1 MLALL
6 QRIRDIER
14 DIIFITTILF
24 SILAFTVFCY
34 FLKRKFQIAKDI
46 RNILKNDI
54 TMSPCYQNHLKNLQ
68 IKLMITN
75 FVVIIVLVEIMFN
88 LSFTAMELPVWVNTF
103 QKNNVSSFPNWGID
117 YFYLR
122 QIQNIAILCHIAIPC
137 LLLKVLLL
145 TYFHCPYRYTVMRW
159 SIYIIVRIV
168 FLGLILFC
176 DKNTLNVIIVY
187 PQNYHNEY
195 STLQKILR
203 SLAFLADFFT
213 YIIYS
218 RRFYLHLKSREKE
231 ARLFKDRTTYLNER
245 AICLHFKVA
254 SILVTIGLFAL
265 LFSPMIYPI
274 ISIPGIY
281 IAHYNEE
288 TNKIMESTI
297 NAVENIGYI
306 IYSLVFILNYLYMI
320 SLVVGSYL
328 VQKRGLVHVNK
339 KIKPIITAY
348 HKSPHFA
355 RNFNSY

>member
-1 MLALL
+1 MLRLL
-6 QRIRDIER
+6 HWIRVIER

-34 FLKRKFQIAKDI
+34 FLKRKFMLAKEI
-46 RNILKNDI
+46 RNVLRTNI

-88 LSFTAMELPVWVNTF
+88 FSFAGIELPSWGDTF
-103 QKNNVSSFPNWGID
+103 PKKKFPNLARGYN
-117 YFYLR
+117 YFR
-122 QIQNIAILCHIAIPC
+122 QIETIAVLCHIAIPC
-137 LLLKVLLL
+137 LLLRVLLL
-145 TYFHCPYRYTVMRW
+145 IYLNCPYRYTMMRW

-168 FLGLILFC
+168 VFELILFSLC
-176 DKNTLNVIIVY
+176 EIYLTELAI
-187 PQNYHNEY
+187 
-195 STLQKILR
+195 LQELLK
-203 SLAFLADFFT
+203 SLVLLVDLLT

-245 AICLHFKVA
+245 AICLHFKVT

-265 LFSPMIYPI
+265 QFPQAMYIIIYVPDTFI
-274 ISIPGIY
+274 GIY
-281 IAHYNEE
+281 YNKK
-288 TNKIMESTI
+288 TQAIMESTI
-297 NAVENIGYI
+297 NAVLNIGLI

-355 RNFNSY
+355 RNFNP

>member
-6 QRIRDIER
+6 QRIRDIENN
-14 DIIFITTILF
+14 IIFITTILF
-24 SILAFTVFCY
+24 SILAFNVFCY
-34 FLKRKFQIAKDI
+34 FLKRKFMLAKEI

-54 TMSPCYQNHLKNLQ
+54 TMSPGFQNHLKNLQ

-75 FVVIIVLVEIMFN
+75 FVVIIVFAEIMFN
-88 LSFTAMELPVWVNTF
+88 LSFAGIEFPSWGDTF
-103 QKNNVSSFPNWGID
+103 QKNNVSSFPNLGRGQI
-117 YFYLR
+117 YFR
-122 QIQNIAILCHIAIPC
+122 QIETIAVLCHIAIPC

-145 TYFHCPYRYTVMRW
+145 IYLHCPYRYTMMRW

-168 FLGLILFC
+168 FFTLIF
-176 DKNTLNVIIVY
+176 
-187 PQNYHNEY
+187 Y
-195 STLQKILR
+195 SLSKIYLTEFPLLEEILR
-203 SLAFLADFFT
+203 SLAFFVDLLS

-245 AICLHFKVA
+245 AICLHFKVT
-254 SILVTIGLFAL
+254 SILVTTALFAS
-265 LFSPMIYPI
+265 LFPQIIYPI
-274 ISIPGIY
+274 VYIPDTFIGIY
-281 IAHYNEE
+281 
-288 TNKIMESTI
+288 NKKTQAIMESTI
-297 NAVENIGYI
+297 NAVLNIGII

-355 RNFNSY
+355 RNFNPY